1 MPEWDPEVRVDTER
15 ARDLIEAQFPELRG
29 APVRELA
36 TGWDNIVHLVDDRW
50 VFRFPQREIAVA
62 GVHREIAT
70 LGRLAPNLPL
80 PIPEPRFIGA
90 PTDDYAWP
98 WFGAGHITGTEIAEA
113 GVADVARGEAAAAVG
128 RFLGALHGNE
138 LASRVASSLPVD
150 PMRRADMAVRVP
162 RTRQR
167 IEDLVARGLWTPT
180 AGVENLLV
188 EASRVPPSSTTVVVH
203 GDLHARHVLLHGG
216 GAAAGVIDWG
226 DVCAG
231 DPSIDL
237 SIAFGTFAGDARDAL
252 LDAYGPID
260 GRTELRARTVAVF
273 FGAALLAYAA
283 ERGMD
288 ALRDESERSLERAVA

>member
-15 ARDLIEAQFPELRG
+15 ARHLIEAQFPELRG
-29 APVRELA
+29 ASVRELA
-36 TGWDNIVHLVDDRW
+36 TGWDNVVHLVDDRW

-80 PIPEPRFIGA
+80 RIPEPRFIGA
-90 PTDDYAWP
+90 PTDEYAWP
-98 WFGAGHITGTEIAEA
+98 WFGAEHIVGTEIAEA
-113 GVADVARGEAAAAVG
+113 GLADKARGEAAAAVG
-128 RFLGALHGNE
+128 RFLRDLHGSE

-162 RTRQR
+162 RTRER
-167 IEDLVARGLWTPT
+167 IGELVDARLWTPT
-180 AGVENLLV
+180 ASAEALLL
-188 EASRVPPSSTTVVVH
+188 EASRVPRSSTTVVVH
-203 GDLHARHVLLHGG
+203 GDLHARHVLVDRA

-237 SIAFGTFAGDARDAL
+237 SIAFGTFVGGARDAL

-273 FGAALLAYAA
+273 FAAALLAYSV
-283 ERGMD
+283 ERGMEG
-288 ALRDESERSLERAVA
+288 LRAESERSLERAVA